1 MEQTNSKEE
10 HLLADADDVE
20 DIPMTNITR
29 VEDLA
34 STQLR
39 RRLDSTSSDVSFRQG
54 RVYDNREKK
63 QIPDAHKTA
72 LLLLVVVLTFAIP
85 WLVYGLSRGEMTGIF
100 REGEAQ
106 IEEDEYEHER
116 DITLDGRDWAGFSL
130 AALLI
135 MIAAGGGIGGG
146 GVLVPTYIFVLG
158 FSPKYAIPLSNCTIL
173 GSSISNLILNI
184 NKRHPYADRPLIDWD
199 IMLMMEPLTV
209 AGALVGTFINVIS
222 PPWLITIMLVVLL
235 VSAAYRTLSKGVKK
249 FKEESL
255 KMEQAAIRMDTNPS
269 QPATKDGYEALG
281 AAAEKQ
287 ETGKDNYNAQTVL
300 AWTSADVKKWWKL
313 SLPPGCQEYI
323 HIVDECEL
331 DGADLIDL
339 DYISLS
345 QFDVKKMLIMKIL
358 RRIKLLKQS
367 LGIQEN
373 PQTGGAVVKVGGGD
387 DDVNDQNGARAK
399 AQSEGN
405 QALVDILE
413 GESIHPPWKVF
424 LMFATTG
431 GMLLLTILKGG
442 GDINPLNLECGQT
455 LYWVLTVAALPWVL
469 LISFIAR
476 RHLLSMYYAKQE
488 AGFEYLETD
497 VQWDERATVRYPAI
511 CSTAGLCAGMFGIG
525 GGIVKG
531 PLMLEMGVL
540 APVTSATSAT
550 MILFTS
556 SGASVSY
563 LLFQQLNLHYGI
575 VLFCL
580 GLVFT
585 MIGQIALSK
594 VVKASGRNSLIIL
607 IIGITVALSAVAMGI
622 ESSGALIDLF
632 NGHAES
638 GGDIC
643 GAGGE

>member
-1 MEQTNSKEE
+1 
-10 HLLADADDVE
+10 
-20 DIPMTNITR
+20 
-29 VEDLA
+29 
-34 STQLR
+34 
-39 RRLDSTSSDVSFRQG
+39 
-54 RVYDNREKK
+54 
-63 QIPDAHKTA
+63 
-72 LLLLVVVLTFAIP
+72 
-85 WLVYGLSRGEMTGIF
+85 
-100 REGEAQ
+100 
-106 IEEDEYEHER
+106 
-116 DITLDGRDWAGFSL
+116 
-130 AALLI
+130 
-135 MIAAGGGIGGG
+135 
-146 GVLVPTYIFVLG
+146 
-158 FSPKYAIPLSNCTIL
+158 
-173 GSSISNLILNI
+173 
-184 NKRHPYADRPLIDWD
+184 
-199 IMLMMEPLTV
+199 MMEPLTV
-209 AGALVGTFINVIS
+209 AGALVGTFINVVS
-222 PPWLITIMLVVLL
+222 PPWLITIMLVILL
-235 VSAAYRTLSKGVKK
+235 VSAAYRTLGKGIKK
-249 FKEESL
+249 FKAETL
-255 KMEQAAIRMDTNPS
+255 AMEQAAIAMDSNPS
-269 QPATKDGYEALG
+269 QPKQKDGYEALG
-281 AAAEKQ
+281 NSGDMEAV
-287 ETGKDNYNAQTVL
+287 GKDNYNAQAVL
-300 AWTSADVKKWWKL
+300 AWSPADVKQWWAR

-358 RRIKLLKQS
+358 RRIKQLKQS
-367 LGIQEN
+367 LGIQESSSN
-373 PQTGGAVVKVGGGD
+373 GGAIVKVGMD
-387 DDVNDQNGARAK
+387 SDNPNDQNGARAK

-413 GESIHPPWKVF
+413 SESIHPPWKVG

-431 GMLLLTILKGG
+431 GMLTLTILKGG
-442 GDINPLNLECGQT
+442 GDINPLNLECGQA
-455 LYWVLTVAALPWVL
+455 LYWVLTVAAIPWVL

-476 RHLLSMYYAKQE
+476 RHLLTMFYAKQE

-556 SGASVSY
+556 AGASVSY

-580 GLVFT
+580 GMVFT

-607 IIGITVALSAVAMGI
+607 IIGVTVALSAVAMGI

-632 NGHAES
+632 NGHAET